1 MKEVKVAYG
10 KQEISL
16 KIPTEYII
24 DTLQP
29 EEGAPLMGLQA
40 EVINR
45 LNSPTDSSPLAEM
58 VGKESRVVIIVDD
71 NTRPTPTK
79 EILEPLLDILFQ
91 KGVKK
96 NNISIIFALGA
107 HSKLNEKEKLAI
119 VGPKIYQNITCKN
132 HLVEEENLVYI
143 GKTTFGTPVYLNKE
157 VYEADIRILTGMIK
171 PHNQAGYTG
180 GGKALLPGVCGLDTI
195 FANHSYKAMSSPASC
210 LGNIEGNPI
219 RMDIE
224 EVLKKIGPTF
234 LINVVMNHKD
244 QVVAVVAGGVIAAHR
259 EGVRRLDSLVKKDVN
274 KKAAICICGTPDP
287 IDINFYQMLNSISAP
302 YRLKEPV
309 IEKGGT
315 IIVTGRAIEGISDGD
330 FYIALKENERESLW
344 LNIQG
349 NSQYQERAALQIFLE
364 GACNYK
370 IIVVSE
376 KNNQEKFKEMGMEF
390 FQDLETAYRYARSEY
405 PGDKNTLILPYA
417 PYVIPQLI
425 TEK

>member
-29 EEGAPLMGLQA
+29 EEGAPLMDLKA
-40 EVINR
+40 EVINCI
-45 LNSPTDSSPLAEM
+45 NSPIDSFPLAEM
-58 VGKESRVVIIVDD
+58 VEKDSKVVIIVDD

-79 EILEPLLDILFQ
+79 EIIEPLLEILFR

-96 NNISIIFALGA
+96 NNVSIIFALGA

-119 VGPKIYQNITCKN
+119 IGKKIYQSISCKN
-132 HLVEEENLVYI
+132 HLVEEENLNYL
-143 GKTTFGTPVYLNKE
+143 GETTFGTPVYLNKE
-157 VYEADIRILTGMIK
+157 VYKADIRILTGMIK

-195 FANHSYKAMSSPASC
+195 LANHSYKAMSSPASC

-224 EVLKKIGPTF
+224 EILKKIGPTF

-244 QVVAVVAGGVIAAHR
+244 QVVAVVAGDVIEAHR
-259 EGVRRLDSLVKKDVN
+259 EGVKKLDSLVKKGVS
-274 KKAAICICGTPDP
+274 KKAEICICGTPDP

-309 IEKGGT
+309 IQKGGT
-315 IIVTGRAIEGISDGD
+315 IIVTGRALEGISDGD
-330 FYIALKENERESLW
+330 FYTALKENEKEGLW

-349 NSQYQERAALQIFLE
+349 NSKYQERAALQIFLE
-364 GACNYK
+364 GARNYK

-390 FQDLETAYRYARSEY
+390 FQDLETAYLHARGDY
-405 PGDKNTLILPYA
+405 PGSENTLVFPYA
-417 PYVIPQLI
+417 PYVIPKLM
-425 TEK
+425 